1 MNSFQ
6 DQSYIMSEKEYKQV
20 VALYRDTSIVSAN
33 NLEATKY
40 ILGRAYGNTYKKRK
54 FKEW

>member
-6 DQSYIMSEKEYKQV
+6 DQSYIMSEKECKQV

-54 FKEW
+54 FKE